1 MIRFSEDKVLLIHK
15 LLVEETGGE
24 PNIRDI
30 NLLNQSLNHIF
41 QTFDGVELY
50 KTKEEKAARL
60 GFSLI
65 TNHAFVDGNK
75 RIGMYI
81 MLTFLEFNGVKV
93 SFTNDEIIKFGFA
106 IANGEMKY
114 EELLPEII
122 NHKI

>member
-106 IANGEMKY
+106 FNKVKLI
-114 EELLPEII
+114 LL
-122 NHKI
+122 NYSKISL